1 MANFR
6 TQAGPDG
13 VPTLGR
19 KITALYLFLGI
30 ANSCQSSP
38 SDERPH
44 DSRDRAGPERCHA
57 LP

>member
-19 KITALYLFLGI
+19 KITALHLFPGI
-30 ANSCQSSP
+30 VNSCQSSP
-38 SDERPH
+38 SENGLMIHVTEPV
-44 DSRDRAGPERCHA
+44 RDDAMP
-57 LP
+57 